1 MKKLIALCFF
11 LSILA
16 SLKSAGT
23 CDETCDSELLERYED
38 LLPECAQELCYNAL
52 CQRMINFLKKLR
64 LFAKQNAG
72 IKYTL
77 GHYALNAFLATHQNT
92 VPQKSMWFTKEDFF
106 SKNEEIVLDKYIN
119 FVTQERKETKAPNE
133 IEALC
138 HALCLRFLGSRIPDP
153 KILTEDPLDS
163 GCIIL

>member
-23 CDETCDSELLERYED
+23 YKETGDSELLERYGD
-38 LLPECAQELCYNAL
+38 LLPECAQELCYKAL
-52 CQRMINFLKKLR
+52 CQRVISFLKPRR
-64 LFAKQNAG
+64 LFAKENAG
-72 IKYTL
+72 VKYTL
-77 GHYALNAFLATHQNT
+77 NHYALNAFLAAHQKT
-92 VPQKSMWFTKEDFF
+92 IPQKSMWFTKEDFF
-106 SKNEEIVLDKYIN
+106 SRNEEIVLDTYIA
-119 FVTQERKETKAPNE
+119 FVTQERTETKTPNR

-138 HALCLRFLGSRIPDP
+138 HAICLRFLGSRIPDP

-163 GCIIL
+163 GCIIF